1 MSGIFILSIISTYF
15 IVLYVISYLTSR
27 GAKNDTFFTGDR
39 SSKWYLVSFGMI
51 GASLSGVTFISI
63 PGLVGSSGFSYMQIV
78 IGYLVGYA
86 IIAFVLMPLYYR
98 LNLTSIYSYLGER
111 YGAITHRVGAGFFL
125 ISRILGAAVRLFLVA
140 DVLNYF
146 VLSKYGISFEVSVLI
161 TLLLIYVYTYRGG
174 IKTVVWTDTL
184 QTLFMLVAL
193 IVSVVLIVQ
202 SIGTAEAT
210 TGLKS
215 LGMTDWFMTDDP
227 KSSTYFLKG
236 LFGGL
241 FITLGMTGLD
251 QDMMQKNLTCKNE
264 KEAKK
269 NMIWFAVVLFFVNFV
284 FLALGGLLFLYG
296 KEHPEIFTEIQ
307 GMDIDK
313 QTDRLFPLIALRG
326 GLGPWV
332 GITFL
337 LGLIAAAYS
346 SADSALTSL
355 TTSTSIDMFRINT
368 WKDSKKAE
376 RARKLIH
383 ISMTGILF
391 VVILLVNAFKDKDVI
406 NTLFTLAGYTYG
418 PLLGLFFFG
427 IISKRKVKDHYTW
440 IVCLVVPVLIYVFKS
455 YEQEWFNGYTSG
467 HEILGVN
474 GLLCFI
480 GLYLLSNSSS
490 FRNKESQKDLLD
502 HGLSK

>member
-1 MSGIFILSIISTYF
+1 
-15 IVLYVISYLTSR
+15 
-27 GAKNDTFFTGDR
+27 
-39 SSKWYLVSFGMI
+39 
-51 GASLSGVTFISI
+51 
-63 PGLVGSSGFSYMQIV
+63 
-78 IGYLVGYA
+78 
-86 IIAFVLMPLYYR
+86 
-98 LNLTSIYSYLGER
+98 LGER

-490 FRNKESQKDLLD
+490 FRNKESQNDLLD